1 MTAETPTGTRI
12 AADTLTDFD
21 HIPIIDLA
29 GMRSPDDAAKASV
42 AVALRKACSDVG
54 FFYIANHGVPEQLIE
69 RVFSQGR
76 ALFDRPL
83 EEKMQIHVKRSP
95 HQLGY
100 VANGDE
106 NANPLVGK
114 ADLHEAFDFV
124 IEDMMVDS
132 TAWSGDFRKAGNQ
145 WPAEPPGF
153 KAVLTEYAVEMK
165 RLARLL
171 FHAFALA
178 LDLREDYFD
187 VMSDTPMALVRVL
200 FYPAQPGPFDETRM
214 GNGAHTDHECFTILR
229 QDDVQ
234 ALQVRNRSG
243 QWIDAPPIRGTYV
256 VNIGDLMARWTNGA
270 FASTYHRVANLSG
283 RPRYSIPCFIG
294 PNADTLVEALP
305 TCVGPGNPS
314 KYPPVRAGEYISTLI
329 YHNFY
334 NNQQQHPL
342 KTAARAIEA
351 GSQPT

>member
-1 MTAETPTGTRI
+1 MNDA
-12 AADTLTDFD
+12 TLTDFD
-21 HIPIIDLA
+21 HIPVIDLGGLSA
-29 GMRSPDDAAKASV
+29 DDPKAKADV
-42 AVALRKACSDVG
+42 AAALRKACTEVG
-54 FFYIANHGVPEQLIE
+54 FFYIVNHGVPEDLVG
-69 RVFSQGR
+69 RVFSHAR
-76 ALFDRPL
+76 RLFDRPL
-83 EEKMQIHVKRSP
+83 DEKMQIHVKKSG

-124 IEDMMVDS
+124 IEDMQVGS
-132 TAWSGDFRKAGNQ
+132 ELWPGDFRKVGNQ
-145 WPAEPPGF
+145 WPHELPGF
-153 KAVLTEYAVEMK
+153 QQTLAEYGVAMK
-165 RLARLL
+165 RLAQVL
-171 FHAFALA
+171 FRAFAGA
-178 LDLREDYFD
+178 LELPETFFD
-187 VMSDTPMALVRVL
+187 ALSHTPMALVRVL
-200 FYPAQPGPFDETRM
+200 YYPSQPGPFDETRM

-243 QWIDAPPIRGTYV
+243 EWIDAPPIPGSYV

-283 RPRYSIPCFIG
+283 RARYSIPCFIG
-294 PNADTLVEALP
+294 PNADALIEALP
-305 TCVGPGNPS
+305 GCTGPGNPP
-314 KYPPVRAGEYISTLI
+314 KFEPVRAGEYISTLI

-342 KTAARAIEA
+342 KKAALKAP
-351 GSQPT
+351 G

>member
-1 MTAETPTGTRI
+1 MTTGSSQGPQNSLPES
-12 AADTLTDFD
+12 LTNFD
-21 HIPIIDLA
+21 HIPMIDLA
-29 GMRSPDDAAKASV
+29 GMHEDDPVAKARI
-42 AVALRKACSDVG
+42 AVDLRKACAEVG
-54 FFYIANHGVPEQLIE
+54 FFYIINHGVPDQLVSK
-69 RVFSQGR
+69 VFFQGR
-76 ALFDRPL
+76 RLFDCPL
-83 EEKMQIHVKRSP
+83 EKKMQIHVKKSP

-124 IEDMMVDS
+124 IEDMKVGS
-132 TAWSGDFRKAGNQ
+132 QLWKGDFRKVGNQ
-145 WPAEPPGF
+145 WPTDLPGF
-153 KAVLTEYAVEMK
+153 RDLLTEYAVAMK

-178 LDLREDYFD
+178 LQLPEGYFD
-187 VMSDTPMALVRVL
+187 ALSDTPMALVRVL
-200 FYPAQPGPFDETRM
+200 FYPTQPGPFDETRM

-243 QWIDAPPIRGTYV
+243 EWIDAPPIPGSYV

-283 RPRYSIPCFIG
+283 RSRYSIPCFVG

-305 TCVGPGNPS
+305 TCVGPGNPA
-314 KYPPVRAGEYISTLI
+314 KYPPVRAGEYVSTLI

-334 NNQQQHPL
+334 NNQEQHPL
-342 KTAARAIEA
+342 KKAARAIE
-351 GSQPT
+351 QR

>member
-1 MTAETPTGTRI
+1 MTTDSTGGEQSSTPES
-12 AADTLTDFD
+12 LTDFD
-21 HIPIIDLA
+21 HIPVIDLA
-29 GMRSPDDAAKASV
+29 PMHADDPAAQADV
-42 AVALRKACSDVG
+42 ATALRKACAEVG
-54 FFYIANHGVPEQLIE
+54 FFYITNHGVTEDLIAK
-69 RVFSQGR
+69 VFSNGR
-76 ALFDRPL
+76 ALFDCPL
-83 EEKMQIHVKRSP
+83 EKKMQIHVKRSS

-124 IEDMMVDS
+124 VEDMEVDS
-132 TAWSGDFRKAGNQ
+132 QTWQGDFRKVGNQ
-145 WPAEPPGF
+145 WPGDLSGF
-153 KAVLTEYAVEMK
+153 RATLTEYAIAMK

-171 FHAFALA
+171 FQAFALA
-178 LDLREDYFD
+178 LELPADYFD
-187 VMSDTPMALVRVL
+187 AMTDTPMALVRVL
-200 FYPAQPGPFDETRM
+200 FYPTQAGPFDETRM

-243 QWIDAPPIRGTYV
+243 EWIDAPPIPGSYV

-283 RPRYSIPCFIG
+283 RSRYSIPCFIG
-294 PNADTLVEALP
+294 PNADALIEALP
-305 TCVGPGNPS
+305 TCTGPDNPP
-314 KYPPVRAGEYISTLI
+314 KYSPVRAGEYISTLI

-334 NNQQQHPL
+334 NNQEQHPL
-342 KTAARAIEA
+342 KKAANEIEKR
-351 GSQPT
+351 G